1 MMNIYEV
8 TTTYN
13 LQVMSPKE
21 QDEAVSRLLSVIYT
35 LQNVKLLI
43 MKKDMEIKFV
53 NSVYSFPLKRVYL
66 YTDEELAVEETQGYK
81 FTKVSQ
87 EPLVYLLGDMYKEST
102 DHIKLLNYHKK
113 KITVDVDKGLITI
126 GEEVLQEEPKTVTNT
141 KKGKPVPT
149 TTSSAVGKVVS
160 TKYARLLHCIRLPH
174 SLPVASIIRL
184 LDEADAVIITL
195 KKVPE
200 DQALSMVQ
208 RLSSLITATGF
219 RSYSVKAMKLN
230 ALFDALLK
238 QQTALF
244 KCSITAIIT
253 ANTLKELK
261 LKEKKFKKVA
271 SLSLMKFEP
280 LPYMQNLKE
289 GRKEFYLELGSLAI
303 TYPFV
308 ASELIED
315 DGILLGLDTTTY
327 APVIWNYKQRDNYN
341 MVILASS
348 GAGKSVTAKTI
359 ANRLLQKNKDTALFI
374 IDPQGEYERLS
385 QLYNATVIRLA
396 EPIPLGLDPFR
407 LFDKRIATNVI
418 ADVLNA
424 PETVRKEILAV
435 GLDPSTSISS
445 INDLYEMVGE
455 ESKKYL
461 LDLVKDPRM
470 QPSTTA
476 YGNRIIFSL
485 KGTYGGS
492 KTMEAF
498 LLTLALAKIWNLIY
512 NLPLQTPKVLLIDE
526 GWMLFN
532 IETTA
537 KFVNLIART
546 GRKLNVILMFLTQ
559 KPEDVITNEHGRA
572 LLDNAETKILLRND
586 HTASSK
592 IKDALQLSQQEEDIL
607 PMLQKGECLL
617 IVKRTK
623 LKVRITPSREE
634 LELFAT
640 TPFYL

>member
-1 MMNIYEV
+1 
-8 TTTYN
+8 
-13 LQVMSPKE
+13 
-21 QDEAVSRLLSVIYT
+21 
-35 LQNVKLLI
+35 
-43 MKKDMEIKFV
+43 
-53 NSVYSFPLKRVYL
+53 
-66 YTDEELAVEETQGYK
+66 
-81 FTKVSQ
+81 
-87 EPLVYLLGDMYKEST
+87 
-102 DHIKLLNYHKK
+102 
-113 KITVDVDKGLITI
+113 
-126 GEEVLQEEPKTVTNT
+126 
-141 KKGKPVPT
+141 
-149 TTSSAVGKVVS
+149 
-160 TKYARLLHCIRLPH
+160 
-174 SLPVASIIRL
+174 
-184 LDEADAVIITL
+184 
-195 KKVPE
+195 
-200 DQALSMVQ
+200 
-208 RLSSLITATGF
+208 
-219 RSYSVKAMKLN
+219 MKLN

-261 LKEKKFKKVA
+261 VREKKFRKVA

-289 GRKEFYLELGSLAI
+289 GRKEFYIELGSLTI

-424 PETVRKEILAV
+424 PEPVRKEILAV
-435 GLDPSTSISS
+435 GLDPSTNINSIS
-445 INDLYEMVGE
+445 DLYELVGE

-461 LDLVKDPRM
+461 LDLVKDPRL
-470 QPSTTA
+470 QYEGNTNAS

-512 NLPLQTPKVLLIDE
+512 TLPLQVPKILLIDE

-586 HTASSK
+586 HTASTK
-592 IKDALQLSQQEEDIL
+592 IKDALQLSQQEEDML
-607 PMLQKGECLL
+607 PLLQKGECLL

-623 LKVRITPSREE
+623 LKVKITPSREE
-634 LELFAT
+634 LEMFAT
-640 TPFYL
+640 TPF

>member
-1 MMNIYEV
+1 
-8 TTTYN
+8 
-13 LQVMSPKE
+13 MSPKE
-21 QDEAVSRLLSVIYT
+21 QDEAVSKFLSVIYT
-35 LQNVKLLI
+35 LQNVELLI
-43 MKKDMEIKFV
+43 MKKDMEIKFSEV

-66 YTDEELAVEETQGYK
+66 FTDEELTEEIQGYR
-81 FTKVSQ
+81 FTKVQ
-87 EPLVYLLGDMYKEST
+87 QNPLVYLLGDVHKESR

-113 KITVDVDKGLITI
+113 KITVDVDKGLITVN
-126 GEEVLQEEPKTVTNT
+126 EEEPKTDTNTNTNTNTNT
-141 KKGKPVPT
+141 KKTK
-149 TTSSAVGKVVS
+149 TTSVGKVVS
-160 TKYARLLHCIRLPH
+160 TKYARLLHCMRLPH
-174 SLPVASIIRL
+174 SSPVASITRL
-184 LDEADAVIITL
+184 LDEADAVLITL

-200 DQALSMVQ
+200 DQALNMVQ

-230 ALFDALLK
+230 ALYDALLK

-244 KCSITAIIT
+244 RYSITAIIT

-261 LKEKKFKKVA
+261 IREKKFKKVA
-271 SLSLMKFEP
+271 SLLLMKFEP
-280 LPYMQNLKE
+280 LDYKQILNKEE
-289 GRKEFYLELGSLAI
+289 GRKEDYIELGSLAI
-303 TYPFV
+303 AYPFV

-341 MVILASS
+341 VVILASS

-385 QLYNATVIRLA
+385 QLYNASVIRLA
-396 EPIPLGLDPFR
+396 EPIPLGLDPFK

-424 PETVRKEILAV
+424 PEPVRKEILAV
-435 GLDPSTSISS
+435 GLDPSTNINSIS
-445 INDLYEMVGE
+445 DLYELVGE

-461 LDLVKDPRM
+461 LDLVKDPRL
-470 QPSTTA
+470 QYEGNAS

-512 NLPLQTPKVLLIDE
+512 TLPLQTPKILLIDE

-592 IKDALQLSQQEEDIL
+592 IKDALQLSQQEEDML
-607 PMLQKGECLL
+607 PLLQKGECLL

-634 LELFAT
+634 LEMFAT
-640 TPFYL
+640 TPF

>member
-1 MMNIYEV
+1 
-8 TTTYN
+8 
-13 LQVMSPKE
+13 MSPKE

-53 NSVYSFPLKRVYL
+53 NSVYSFPLKCVYL
-66 YTDEELAVEETQGYK
+66 YTYDEELAIEETQGYK

-87 EPLVYLLGDMYKEST
+87 EPLVYLLGDMYKESA

-113 KITVDVDKGLITI
+113 KITVDVDKGLITV
-126 GEEVLQEEPKTVTNT
+126 EEEKEKEKEEPKSDSKAS
-141 KKGKPVPT
+141 KKGKPIASST
-149 TTSSAVGKVVS
+149 TAVGKVIA

-174 SLPVASIIRL
+174 SLPVASITRL
-184 LDEADAVIITL
+184 LDEADAVLITL
-195 KKVPE
+195 KKVQE
-200 DQALSMVQ
+200 DKALSMVQ

-244 KCSITAIIT
+244 RCSITAIIT

-261 LKEKKFKKVA
+261 LKEKRFKKVA
-271 SLSLMKFEP
+271 SLLLMKFEP
-280 LPYMQNLKE
+280 LPYMQNLHKNE
-289 GRKEFYLELGSLAI
+289 GRKEFYIELGSLAI
-303 TYPFV
+303 AYPFV

-315 DGILLGLDTTTY
+315 DGILLGLDTATY

-341 MVILASS
+341 VVILASS

-374 IDPQGEYERLS
+374 IDPQGEYEKLT
-385 QLYNATVIRLA
+385 QLYNATVIRLT

-424 PETVRKEILAV
+424 PEPVRKEILAV
-435 GLDPSTSISS
+435 GLDPSTNINS

-470 QPSTTA
+470 QPSAIA
-476 YGNRIIFSL
+476 YGNRLIFSL

-512 NLPLQTPKVLLIDE
+512 NLPLQVPKVLLIDE

-592 IKDALQLSQQEEDIL
+592 IKYALQLSQQEEDML

-640 TPFYL
+640 TPFY